1 MFFAAFLAAVLITN
15 LAYLKLV
22 EPKKL
27 IQKRE
32 VAYQQFLKERGDQEL
47 DLAFFGDSHPDGDV
61 EVSFIDNAYLFAQ
74 GGESYVETYYKLKK
88 ILDVDKV
95 KIKNLVLQ
103 LDLHTFSIKPK
114 SKDKL
119 FQQLYF
125 YSKFVDLRD
134 IAKMKDEPL
143 FSLFLQRNIMFLGKG
158 KEFLTNALIS
168 SGAIEAFGSPKELTK
183 NAKIAYF
190 DQFGTNP
197 TIEFSDV
204 VFNHFLDVL
213 RLANEKG
220 INVIFVKYPVSRQYE
235 LETEKNGLDK
245 KGYYDKVF
253 AKVDEVLD
261 DYNVFDAY
269 GMFFDNAEYWF
280 DAEHLNVAGA
290 EALSRKLN
298 EGLVRR

>member
-1 MFFAAFLAAVLITN
+1 MFFAAFLGAVLITN
-15 LAYLKLV
+15 LVYLKLV
-22 EPKKL
+22 EPQKL

-32 VAYQQFLKERGDQEL
+32 VIYQQFLKDRGNQVL

-61 EVSFIDNAYLFAQ
+61 DVSFIDNAYLFAQ
-74 GGESYVETYYKLKK
+74 GGESYVETYHKLKK
-88 ILDVDKV
+88 ILETDKV
-95 KIKNLVLQ
+95 KMKNLVLQ
-103 LDLHTFSIKPK
+103 LDLHTFSAKPK

-125 YSKFVDLRD
+125 YSKFVDLKD
-134 IAKMKDEPL
+134 IAKMKEESL
-143 FSLFLQRNIMFLGKG
+143 LSLFLQRNIMFLGKG

-197 TIEFSDV
+197 TIEISDV
-204 VFNHFLDVL
+204 VFDHFLEVL
-213 RLANEKG
+213 RLAKEKG
-220 INVIFVKYPVSRQYE
+220 IGVIFVKYPVSRQYE

-245 KGYYDKVF
+245 KEYYDKVF
-253 AKVDEVLD
+253 GEVDKILD
-261 DYNVFDAY
+261 EYAVFDAY
-269 GMFFDNAEYWF
+269 GLFFDNTEYWF

-298 EGLVRR
+298 EGLVRQ